1 MHPVARHRLACIAV
15 AGAAPAWLG
24 RAFYRTGG
32 PFGNL
37 RNATRQSAGSDGFAA
52 GFLNLAWD
60 IIRPDIMKAFDAFWH
75 FDTRSFHLLN
85 DALMILLPN
94 MANAATMRDYR
105 PISLIHIVGKL
116 FSLGQADQH

>member
-1 MHPVARHRLACIAV
+1 
-15 AGAAPAWLG
+15 
-24 RAFYRTGG
+24 
-32 PFGNL
+32 
-37 RNATRQSAGSDGFAA
+37 
-52 GFLNLAWD
+52 
-60 IIRPDIMKAFDAFWH
+60 MKAFDAFWH